1 MQCQIGFK
9 HCIREPVN
17 KHHISYFPEETII
30 ACMACHADIHSK
42 QFPELSNYLK
52 YKPGDAQIFYAQKKR
67 IDKFLGSWRNRFGH

>member
-1 MQCQIGFK
+1 
-9 HCIREPVN
+9 
-17 KHHISYFPEETII
+17 
-30 ACMACHADIHSK
+30 MACHADIHSK